1 MAEQHERQLVV
12 FELGNEAYGINI
24 NAVREIIR
32 MQAITSVP
40 DSPEYV
46 RGVINLRGRVIPVAD
61 LRRRFRLPETEASA
75 DTRVL
80 VVDIAGE
87 DIGVVVDAV
96 TEVKR
101 VLNSAVEPASTLSTT
116 DASYYIE
123 GIAKLDNQLLILLD
137 LEHALRGPA
146 LAGAAA

>member
-1 MAEQHERQLVV
+1 MAEQDERQLVV
-12 FELGNEAYGINI
+12 FELANEAYGIDI

-32 MQAITSVP
+32 MQTITSVP
-40 DSPEYV
+40 DSPDYV

-61 LRRRFRLPETEASA
+61 LRRRFRLPEAEANP

-80 VVDIAGE
+80 VVDIEGE

-96 TEVKR
+96 AEVKR
-101 VLNSAVEPASTLSTT
+101 VSGASVEPASSLARTEE
-116 DASYYIE
+116 SYYIE
-123 GIAKLDNQLLILLD
+123 GIAKLDSQLLILLN

-146 LAGAAA
+146 GAAA

>member
-1 MAEQHERQLVV
+1 MAEQLERQLVV

-61 LRRRFRLPETEASA
+61 LRRRFRLPETEANA
-75 DTRVL
+75 DT
-80 VVDIAGE
+80 
-87 DIGVVVDAV
+87 
-96 TEVKR
+96 
-101 VLNSAVEPASTLSTT
+101 
-116 DASYYIE
+116 
-123 GIAKLDNQLLILLD
+123 
-137 LEHALRGPA
+137 
-146 LAGAAA
+146 